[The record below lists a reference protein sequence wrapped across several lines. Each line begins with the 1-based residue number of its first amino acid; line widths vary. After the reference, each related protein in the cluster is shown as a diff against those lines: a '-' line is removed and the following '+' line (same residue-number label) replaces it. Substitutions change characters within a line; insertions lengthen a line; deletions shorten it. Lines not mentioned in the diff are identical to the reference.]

1 MIAVNF
7 VSFGLHTRL
16 RSDRTLPFTAFFV
29 FTGEILH
36 IAQHMKGYDSFNS
49 LVFDTDV
56 QGDVPIPLAQPETL
70 SRIGSYAET
79 YAVGDNMKM
88 YSEGTASY
96 IIDDLTIGYKINR
109 EISFEPVNSVSA
121 YRALVRIS
129 NTETSFFQDSSS
141 GFLRYRQKYAI
152 SGTPSLKE
160 FLTFSRL

>member
-1 MIAVNF
+1 
-7 VSFGLHTRL
+7 
-16 RSDRTLPFTAFFV
+16 
-29 FTGEILH
+29 
-36 IAQHMKGYDSFNS
+36 MKGYDSFNS